1 MAEKIRVL
9 QGESLEAGPS
19 TSGMIRSQ
27 AFVTE
32 SLWVGRVQ
40 TEANAFSDWHHHG
53 EHTTYGCVVQGR
65 LRFEFGPGGEE
76 NVEIGVGDYFMVP
89 PHTIHREGNP
99 GSEEQRLV
107 VVRNGSGPTVINVVG
122 PEAT

>member
-76 NVEIGVGDYFMVP
+76 NSRSASE
-89 PHTIHREGNP
+89 TISWSRRTPSTGKATQARRSSVSWSYAMDP
-99 GSEEQRLV
+99 GQL
-107 VVRNGSGPTVINVVG
+107 
-122 PEAT
+122 